1 MTAALASY
9 PELGCTGGPY
19 VITSQPGV
27 RRDILCAGN
36 PAVFDFVE
44 KVLEEVIGLF
54 PSKYIHIGGDES
66 PRTRWRECP
75 ECQSLIRRAGLKADA
90 RHSAEDKLQGYFN
103 TRIEEFLARH
113 GRRLIGW
120 DEIVDGGMSPDATVM
135 SWRGTAGGIRA
146 ADEGFDVIMSPNSS
160 LYFDYYQSANID
172 TEPPTIGG
180 YIPLKKVYDTE
191 PVPEELTPEQ
201 ARHIIGVQA
210 NVWTTYMRTDTIL
223 EHMLL
228 PRLAALA
235 ERAWSD
241 REKDFTDFMMRLDRL
256 VGFYDR
262 DGYSHFPHFYDITGA
277 FTADYARKAVG
288 MTLSSL
294 PGADIRYTL
303 DGSEPT
309 EESPLCTDTV
319 WIGSPAAVRAV
330 AVLPDGRRSEPFRE
344 EVTFNKATM
353 KPIRLLTAPHPKYAA
368 AVGILPVTAGC
379 TDRAPQEHPNIL
391 FILSDDHTSQSWG
404 IYGGIL
410 APYAANDNIARLA
423 AEGCVLDNAFCTNS
437 ISVPSQAAIL
447 TGQYSHLN
455 GVYTLDDALR
465 PEQDNIAKRLQQA
478 GYRTA
483 LIGKWHLK
491 KEPAGFDY
499 YSVFHDQ
506 GTYRDP
512 VFKTAEN
519 WMDDDKGVG
528 GAVEKGFSTDLVT
541 DKAIRWIKERD
552 RTKPFSM
559 FCHFKATH
567 EPCDFP
573 ERFAHLYDGVRF
585 PEPENLL
592 EFGPAKSGRTFAGQP
607 LETMAWRW
615 NKAYTDP
622 ENWWTYYPELPFCGV
637 EGDSVA
643 NRRAIYQKLVRDYLR
658 CAAAIDDNIGRL
670 LRTLDEEGLAE
681 NTVVIYVSDQG
692 YFLGEHGFFDKRI
705 MYEEPLRMPFVIRYP
720 KEIPAGTRNGDIVTN
735 VDFASLLADYAG
747 AEPPQQAQ
755 GRSFRSNLAG
765 DTPQEWPRSMY
776 YRYWTQHEI
785 RPAHMGIR
793 NDRYKLI
800 FFYGDRLGM
809 TGSDD
814 CVSTPSWE
822 FYDLRTDPHENR
834 NQYGNPAYAEV
845 IGAMKRE
852 MLELRRQYKDTDEGS
867 ARMREIMETHYAP
880 ESAKH

>member
-1 MTAALASY
+1 M
-9 PELGCTGGPY
+9 
-19 VITSQPGV
+19 
-27 RRDILCAGN
+27 D
-36 PAVFDFVE
+36 
-44 KVLEEVIGLF
+44 
-54 PSKYIHIGGDES
+54 
-66 PRTRWRECP
+66 TR
-75 ECQSLIRRAGLKADA
+75 
-90 RHSAEDKLQGYFN
+90 
-103 TRIEEFLARH
+103 
-113 GRRLIGW
+113 
-120 DEIVDGGMSPDATVM
+120 
-135 SWRGTAGGIRA
+135 
-146 ADEGFDVIMSPNSS
+146 GFKI
-160 LYFDYYQSANID
+160 
-172 TEPPTIGG
+172 
-180 YIPLKKVYDTE
+180 
-191 PVPEELTPEQ
+191 
-201 ARHIIGVQA
+201 
-210 NVWTTYMRTDTIL
+210 
-223 EHMLL
+223 
-228 PRLAALA
+228 
-235 ERAWSD
+235 
-241 REKDFTDFMMRLDRL
+241 
-256 VGFYDR
+256 
-262 DGYSHFPHFYDITGA
+262 
-277 FTADYARKAVG
+277 
-288 MTLSSL
+288 
-294 PGADIRYTL
+294 
-303 DGSEPT
+303 
-309 EESPLCTDTV
+309 C
-319 WIGSPAAVRAV
+319 
-330 AVLPDGRRSEPFRE
+330 
-344 EVTFNKATM
+344 
-353 KPIRLLTAPHPKYAA
+353 AA

-379 TDRAPQEHPNIL
+379 TDQAPQEHPNIL

-437 ISVPSQAAIL
+437 ISVPSRAAIL

-552 RTKPFSM
+552 RTKPFSV

-573 ERFAHLYDGVRF
+573 ERFAHLYDGVKF

-670 LRTLDEEGLAE
+670 LRTLDEEG
-681 NTVVIYVSDQG
+681 
-692 YFLGEHGFFDKRI
+692 
-705 MYEEPLRMPFVIRYP
+705 
-720 KEIPAGTRNGDIVTN
+720 
-735 VDFASLLADYAG
+735 LADYAG

-867 ARMREIMETHYAP
+867 ARMRESMETHYAP

>member
-1 MTAALASY
+1 M
-9 PELGCTGGPY
+9 
-19 VITSQPGV
+19 
-27 RRDILCAGN
+27 D
-36 PAVFDFVE
+36 
-44 KVLEEVIGLF
+44 
-54 PSKYIHIGGDES
+54 
-66 PRTRWRECP
+66 TR
-75 ECQSLIRRAGLKADA
+75 
-90 RHSAEDKLQGYFN
+90 
-103 TRIEEFLARH
+103 
-113 GRRLIGW
+113 
-120 DEIVDGGMSPDATVM
+120 
-135 SWRGTAGGIRA
+135 
-146 ADEGFDVIMSPNSS
+146 GFKI
-160 LYFDYYQSANID
+160 
-172 TEPPTIGG
+172 
-180 YIPLKKVYDTE
+180 
-191 PVPEELTPEQ
+191 
-201 ARHIIGVQA
+201 
-210 NVWTTYMRTDTIL
+210 
-223 EHMLL
+223 
-228 PRLAALA
+228 
-235 ERAWSD
+235 
-241 REKDFTDFMMRLDRL
+241 
-256 VGFYDR
+256 
-262 DGYSHFPHFYDITGA
+262 
-277 FTADYARKAVG
+277 
-288 MTLSSL
+288 
-294 PGADIRYTL
+294 
-303 DGSEPT
+303 
-309 EESPLCTDTV
+309 C
-319 WIGSPAAVRAV
+319 
-330 AVLPDGRRSEPFRE
+330 
-344 EVTFNKATM
+344 
-353 KPIRLLTAPHPKYAA
+353 AA

-379 TDRAPQEHPNIL
+379 TDQAPQEHPNIL

-437 ISVPSQAAIL
+437 ISVPSRAAIL

-528 GAVEKGFSTDLVT
+528 GAVEKGIL
-541 DKAIRWIKERD
+541 D
-552 RTKPFSM
+552 RSGDRQGDPLDQRAGPDEALF
-559 FCHFKATH
+559 
-567 EPCDFP
+567 
-573 ERFAHLYDGVRF
+573 GVLPLQGHARTVRLPGAVRAPLRRREV

-814 CVSTPSWE
+814 CVSTPLVGI
-822 FYDLRTDPHENR
+822 LR
-834 NQYGNPAYAEV
+834 PAD
-845 IGAMKRE
+845 R
-852 MLELRRQYKDTDEGS
+852 S
-867 ARMREIMETHYAP
+867 AREPEPIRQPGLCGGDRSDETRDARTAPTIQGHRRRVGTHAGDHGDPLRP

>member
-1 MTAALASY
+1 
-9 PELGCTGGPY
+9 
-19 VITSQPGV
+19 
-27 RRDILCAGN
+27 
-36 PAVFDFVE
+36 
-44 KVLEEVIGLF
+44 
-54 PSKYIHIGGDES
+54 
-66 PRTRWRECP
+66 
-75 ECQSLIRRAGLKADA
+75 
-90 RHSAEDKLQGYFN
+90 
-103 TRIEEFLARH
+103 
-113 GRRLIGW
+113 
-120 DEIVDGGMSPDATVM
+120 
-135 SWRGTAGGIRA
+135 
-146 ADEGFDVIMSPNSS
+146 
-160 LYFDYYQSANID
+160 
-172 TEPPTIGG
+172 
-180 YIPLKKVYDTE
+180 
-191 PVPEELTPEQ
+191 
-201 ARHIIGVQA
+201 
-210 NVWTTYMRTDTIL
+210 
-223 EHMLL
+223 
-228 PRLAALA
+228 
-235 ERAWSD
+235 
-241 REKDFTDFMMRLDRL
+241 
-256 VGFYDR
+256 
-262 DGYSHFPHFYDITGA
+262 
-277 FTADYARKAVG
+277 
-288 MTLSSL
+288 
-294 PGADIRYTL
+294 
-303 DGSEPT
+303 
-309 EESPLCTDTV
+309 
-319 WIGSPAAVRAV
+319 
-330 AVLPDGRRSEPFRE
+330 
-344 EVTFNKATM
+344 
-353 KPIRLLTAPHPKYAA
+353 
-368 AVGILPVTAGC
+368 
-379 TDRAPQEHPNIL
+379 
-391 FILSDDHTSQSWG
+391 
-404 IYGGIL
+404 
-410 APYAANDNIARLA
+410 
-423 AEGCVLDNAFCTNS
+423 
-437 ISVPSQAAIL
+437 
-447 TGQYSHLN
+447 
-455 GVYTLDDALR
+455 
-465 PEQDNIAKRLQQA
+465 
-478 GYRTA
+478 
-483 LIGKWHLK
+483 
-491 KEPAGFDY
+491 
-499 YSVFHDQ
+499 
-506 GTYRDP
+506 
-512 VFKTAEN
+512 
-519 WMDDDKGVG
+519 MDDDKGVG

-552 RTKPFSM
+552 RTKPFSV

-765 DTPQEWPRSMY
+765 DTPQDWPRSMY

-852 MLELRRQYKDTDEGS
+852 MLELHRQYKDTDEGS
-867 ARMREIMETHYAP
+867 ARMRKIMETHYAP